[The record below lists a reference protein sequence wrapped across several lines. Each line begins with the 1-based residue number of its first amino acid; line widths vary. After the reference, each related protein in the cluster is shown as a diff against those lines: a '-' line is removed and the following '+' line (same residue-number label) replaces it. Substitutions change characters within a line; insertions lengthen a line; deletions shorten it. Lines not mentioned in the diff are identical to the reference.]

1 LTQPHANLTNPEASE
16 NLTDMSQANTRE
28 QEPAEPLEDPATMSR
43 PQSRDEDSTNMPPP
57 EQTLPPRTPAKRS
70 LRSRLSNVPGV
81 ISAWFSPKRS
91 SIAAQDAEER
101 TVVETPK
108 AADVDAVQ
116 TPRTRTRRASGL
128 STAHAYFTSL
138 ASLSQHVNPSSQ
150 QSGTVDILAVVTDIT
165 KEPQRSKGGPRDY
178 YTVCRVTDP
187 SMSAS
192 ADVLV
197 EVFRPWK
204 AVLPAADVGDV
215 VLLRAFIVKS
225 KKRQA
230 YLLSTDTS
238 AWCVWRFAE
247 HSKATAR
254 VGATTGDDG
263 KPVWVRRMSHS
274 EVREEVKGPP
284 VEYGLAEKEQA
295 RKLREWWVETHGETQ
310 EGASVEPV
318 DKGQD
323 EEAEVVE
330 L

>member
-1 LTQPHANLTNPEASE
+1 MQPQDNPTNTEVSDKLA
-16 NLTDMSQANTRE
+16 DMPKAETRE
-28 QEPAEPLEDPATMSR
+28 QEHAEPLEDPVTMSHS
-43 PQSRDEDSTNMPPP
+43 QSTSMPPP
-57 EQTLPPRTPAKRS
+57 EQTLPPKTPVRRS
-70 LRSRLSNVPGV
+70 LRSRLSNVPDV

-91 SIAAQDAEER
+91 SIAAQDQEER

-108 AADVDAVQ
+108 ATDVSAIE
-116 TPRTRTRRASGL
+116 TPRTTRRRASRASGL

-138 ASLSQHVNPSSQ
+138 ASLSQYVNPSSQ
-150 QSGTVDILAVVTDIT
+150 QAGTVDILAVVTDFT
-165 KEPQRSKGGPRDY
+165 KEPERAKGGPRDY
-178 YTVCRVTDP
+178 YTICRVTDP
-187 SMSAS
+187 SMPTS
-192 ADVLV
+192 ADVRV
-197 EVFRPWK
+197 EVYRPWK

-215 VLLRAFIVKS
+215 VLLRAFVVKS

-254 VGATTGDDG
+254 GGATVGDDG
-263 KPVWVRRMSHS
+263 KPVWARRMSHS

-284 VEYGLAEKEQA
+284 VEYGVAEKEQA
-295 RKLREWWVETHGETQ
+295 RKLRDWWVETHGETH
-310 EGASVEPV
+310 EGASAEPD
-318 DKGQD
+318 DKEQD